1 MRLLLLHLNRS
12 ILVLIFDCPFVFR
25 KKYQWKTNHL
35 AHSCLALLCVGLCG
49 RVLECESWSRFFFL
63 FVFQCHWCMMR
74 GGKACVTFLCLQTT
88 GLWLRLVSYDSLS
101 YLQKQLLHFVWVLT
115 GHQSNVF
122 SLEMG
127 DIFLLFA
134 NGYRQMKTQWYL
146 WSCRVEAEWRW
157 VYTAAVLSV
166 CTCVFAWP

>member
-1 MRLLLLHLNRS
+1 MEDRSPCSLLLGSFMCGSVWQSFRVWIMEL
-12 ILVLIFDCPFVFR
+12 ILLPVCISVPLMHDESWKSLRHVSLPADYRFV
-25 KKYQWKTNHL
+25 
-35 AHSCLALLCVGLCG
+35 AAVGL
-49 RVLECESWSRFFFL
+49 
-63 FVFQCHWCMMR
+63 
-74 GGKACVTFLCLQTT
+74 
-88 GLWLRLVSYDSLS
+88 LWLSLS

-134 NGYRQMKTQWYL
+134 NGYREMKTQWYL

-166 CTCVFAWP
+166 CTCVFAWPWACITVSRTATRPCRKSLIREAYLP